1 MKASRELGLR
11 GSSDSFAFPV
21 PLPIP
26 QSCCLQY
33 SKGASV
39 LRMLSN
45 MIGEETFLK
54 GVSIYL
60 KNHLYGNSRTA
71 DLWKGISEASG
82 VDVAKIMANWT
93 LKVGFPVIKVEET
106 AQGLKVTQNRF
117 LSEFEGIL
125 LRVSFRE

>member
-1 MKASRELGLR
+1 MLLAFVNAVAWTSQLTYV
-11 GSSDSFAFPV
+11 SS
-21 PLPIP
+21 
-26 QSCCLQY
+26 QY

-71 DLWKGISEASG
+71 DLWKGISQSSG
-82 VDVAKIMANWT
+82 QDVAKIMANWT
-93 LKVGFPVIKVEET
+93 LKVGFPVISVEET
-106 AQGLKVTQNRF
+106 SEGLKVKQNRF
-117 LSEFEGIL
+117 LSEGTF
-125 LRVSFRE
+125 VVM